1 MLSLEEYISKRKK
14 EDRIN
19 EFDIESKPQNMQ
31 TCMNYIFEYFNQ
43 YIDASKLDE
52 KTVLNEERLEKYKKT
67 LHKYDSEIQ
76 DWLVEIYDD
85 YDKQLNRSIERYL
98 KKDDLFY
105 LYNTEQEFRSISYDC
120 YAQLIKKNPYL
131 KEQTEML
138 FLFIKDYHGIQGES
152 KLDFQKVYIS
162 EEINEWFNKT
172 WNKYQVNLIAFA
184 SDYVSRFFD
193 NEETWNV
200 KHRIKSKDSWRK
212 YEYDYKQKSNLFNI
226 NSLHR
231 RISSKPFIK
240 GKKQFLEILLM
251 YCWIHEIDGDE
262 AYWQEYINKTLSSSM

>member
-14 EDRIN
+14 EDQIN
-19 EFDIESKPQNMQ
+19 EFDIELKAQNMQ
-31 TCMNYIFEYFNQ
+31 TCMNYLFEYFNQ
-43 YIDASKLDE
+43 YLSESKIDE
-52 KTVLNEERLEKYKKT
+52 KTVLNEERLEKYKRS
-67 LHKYDSEIQ
+67 LNNYNSEIQ
-76 DWLVEIYDD
+76 EWLVEIYDD
-85 YDKQLNRSIERYL
+85 YDKQLNRSIVSFL

-120 YAQLIKKNPYL
+120 YAQLVKKNPFL

-138 FLFIKDYHGIQGES
+138 FLFIKDYHRIQS
-152 KLDFQKVYIS
+152 YPKTDFQGIYIS
-162 EEINEWFNKT
+162 EEIEEWLKKT
-172 WNKYQVNLIAFA
+172 WNKYQVNLFEFA
-184 SDYVSRFFD
+184 SDYVSRFYD
-193 NEETWNV
+193 NEGTWDE
-200 KHRIKSKDSWRK
+200 KHRIRSKDSWRK

-231 RISSKPFIK
+231 RISNKPFIR

-262 AYWQEYINKTLSSSM
+262 SYWKEYINKVLG